1 MKQIVLFNNKGGV
14 GKTTFIQHLGYA
26 LERQGKRVLFVD
38 ADPQCNLTAYI
49 CSDDQINQF
58 WDNGKSINSA
68 VQPLV
73 RGLGDIKTEIT
84 PYQIPNRNLW
94 LYPGDLLLS
103 EFEDFLSES
112 WVDVLAGREVGFR
125 VTSALYRLTE
135 NWASSNQIDYV
146 LIDVG
151 PNLGALNR
159 AMLLGCDYFIVPLI
173 PDMFSIRGLGNIGTT
188 FIKWMKTWSDA
199 SSRLTER
206 TFKIQKGKPAFAGY
220 VTSQFNIYRQRP
232 TQAYEAWTKQI
243 PGKITTDIVNKLSA
257 VDPALV
263 KQLNGGTYFL
273 GDMKNYHSLAPL
285 SQTARK
291 PIFEL
296 TASDGVF
303 GTHAESVNTCN
314 TEYSTIAKKIIE
326 KL

>member
-26 LERQGKRVLFVD
+26 LERQEKKVLFVD
-38 ADPQCNLTAYI
+38 ADPQCNLTSSI
-49 CSDDQINQF
+49 CSDEQITQF
-58 WDNGKSINSA
+58 WGSGKSINNA
-68 VQPLV
+68 VQPLT

-84 PYQIPNRNLW
+84 PYNVPNRNIW

-103 EFEDFLSES
+103 EFEDVLSES
-112 WVDVLAGREVGFR
+112 WVDVLAGREIGFR

-135 NWASSNQIDYV
+135 NWASSNQIDFV

-159 AMLLGCDYFIVPLI
+159 AVLLGCDYFIVPII
-173 PDMFSIRGLGNIGTT
+173 PDLFSIRGLGNVGTT
-188 FIKWMKTWSDA
+188 FIKWMRLWNDA
-199 SSRLTER
+199 STRLTER

-220 VTSQFNIYRQRP
+220 VTSQFNIYRKKP
-232 TQAYEAWTKQI
+232 TKAWKTWADQI
-243 PGKITTDIVNKLSA
+243 PDKISTDIVEKLSA
-257 VDPALV
+257 VDSNLV
-263 KQLNGGTYFL
+263 KQLNGGSYFL

-285 SQTARK
+285 SQSARK

-296 TASDGVF
+296 TSSDGIV
-303 GTHAESVNTCN
+303 GSHVDSVTNCN
-314 TEYSTIAKKIIE
+314 TEYSGIAKRIID